1 MPKYAGGMP
10 NFPNFRLGASP
21 IYQMP
26 EAGAN
31 RTVCKDSTTQLG
43 SAQKVNE
50 LLYTWRSTDPN
61 AYISDVHH
69 HHPTVS
75 TTADEA
81 LFIVDVV
88 DTVSRLTCLERSD
101 TVVVK
106 TYTCYPNQLNIPTII
121 KSGSHPYLVIPNLP
135 ANTAIAVYNAAGQLM
150 YESANYQNQW

>member
-1 MPKYAGGMP
+1 
-10 NFPNFRLGASP
+10 
-21 IYQMP
+21 
-26 EAGAN
+26 
-31 RTVCKDSTTQLG
+31 
-43 SAQKVNE
+43 
-50 LLYTWRSTDPN
+50 
-61 AYISDVHH
+61 HH

-121 KSGSHPYLVIPNLP
+121 KSGVQPYLIIPNLP
-135 ANTAIAVYNAAGQLM
+135 ANTAVQVYNAAGQLM
-150 YESANYQNQW
+150 YESNSYQNNWHIGNVAAGIYAIRTRMSNGTEQRSKVVVVD